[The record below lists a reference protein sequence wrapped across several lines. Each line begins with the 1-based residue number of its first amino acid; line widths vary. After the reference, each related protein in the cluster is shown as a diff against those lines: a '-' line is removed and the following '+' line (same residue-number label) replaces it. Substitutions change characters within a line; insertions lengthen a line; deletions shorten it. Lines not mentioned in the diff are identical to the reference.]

1 MKSFFTVLLGILSL
15 VLLFFGNMHWQ
26 EKIEKAGAL
35 TVTNLDAKET
45 TEPSVVKTPD
55 EQVLSYTS
63 NWTDIERLNLQ
74 TAIKEKRPYH
84 ILIAGSQLLGEGET
98 SWPSL
103 LNKEIIDSYGE
114 NVISTVTK
122 TYSDT
127 TEEFISLGKQTEF
140 IEENADLIIWEP
152 FTLTDNGVV
161 EIEVSLNNILTVINE
176 VKAVNSNTVFILQP
190 PSPVYQPKLYKFQV
204 EALKAFAI
212 ENEILLLDH
221 WTNWPDPTSEE
232 MFAYLNEGESSPN
245 EEGHRVWAEFLIDRF
260 VSK

>member
-1 MKSFFTVLLGILSL
+1 MKSLFTVLLGIVSL
-15 VLLFFGNMHWQ
+15 VLLFFGNLHWQ
-26 EKIEKAGAL
+26 EKIDKAGAL
-35 TVTNLDAKET
+35 TVTKLDENQT
-45 TEPSVVKTPD
+45 TEPSLDKTKD
-55 EQVLSYTS
+55 ELVPSFAS
-63 NWTDIERLNLQ
+63 NWTDIEKQNLQ
-74 TAIKEKRPYH
+74 TALQEKRPYH

-127 TEEFISLGKQTEF
+127 TDEFVSLGKHEEF
-140 IEENADLIIWEP
+140 IEENADLILWEP

-176 VKAVNSNTVFILQP
+176 VKAVNSNTVFVLQP
-190 PSPVYQPKLYKFQV
+190 PSPVYQPKLYKLQI
-204 EALKAFAI
+204 EALKAFAL

-232 MFAYLNEGESSPN
+232 MFTYLNEGESTPN